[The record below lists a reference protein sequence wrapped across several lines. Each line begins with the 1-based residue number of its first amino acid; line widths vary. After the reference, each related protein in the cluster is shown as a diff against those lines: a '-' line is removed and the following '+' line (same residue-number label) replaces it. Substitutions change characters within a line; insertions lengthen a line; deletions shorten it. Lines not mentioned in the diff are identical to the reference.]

1 MSTHIDQL
9 QAALKPSRE
18 RLLAHPMY
26 AKINRI
32 EDFQLFMEQHIFAVW
47 DFMSLL
53 KSLQR
58 ELTCVEVPW
67 SPKGSPTTRRFINE
81 IVLGEESDQD
91 QAGIVLS
98 HFEMYLEA
106 MQQIGADTMPIHQLT
121 EWLSYGK
128 SLDESLYQLSINE
141 ETREFVRFTFEV
153 INSGQL
159 HKIAALFTFGRE
171 DLIPDMFI
179 EILREM
185 QRQGQATIDKLLYY
199 LERHIEVDGDDHGPI
214 SLRMMEEICG
224 SDTNKWKEATEVSIL
239 ALEKRY
245 QLWNGI
251 EASIESPAQ

>member
-67 SPKGSPTTRRFINE
+67 SPKGSPSTRRFINE

-185 QRQGQATIDKLLYY
+185 QCQGQATIDKLLYY

-251 EASIESPAQ
+251 EASVESPAQ

>member
-1 MSTHIDQL
+1 
-9 QAALKPSRE
+9 
-18 RLLAHPMY
+18 
-26 AKINRI
+26 
-32 EDFQLFMEQHIFAVW
+32 
-47 DFMSLL
+47 
-53 KSLQR
+53 
-58 ELTCVEVPW
+58 
-67 SPKGSPTTRRFINE
+67 
-81 IVLGEESDQD
+81 
-91 QAGIVLS
+91 
-98 HFEMYLEA
+98 MYLEA

-251 EASIESPAQ
+251 EASIEIPAQ